1 MVRMDPLNFVYY
13 YFFKEIRFSG
23 WKLKYCI
30 DQWSSPTHFLKYWS
44 SDPSPTR
51 FLFFSFF
58 IKEIVGWSHGGI
70 VDKSKGL
77 SLSGSSWVLLI
88 LLVGW
93 SYFLVD
99 PIIQS
104 SWVLYIL
111 LKKKNGLLLHK
122 KKSIDNKIIN
132 LEQFTLY

>member
-1 MVRMDPLNFVYY
+1 MWIEVKVLYWLV
-13 YFFKEIRFSG
+13 RFS
-23 WKLKYCI
+23 
-30 DQWSSPTHFLKYWS
+30 PTCFWS
-44 SDPSPTR
+44 SDPSATR
-51 FLFFSFF
+51 VFFFF
-58 IKEIVGWSHGGI
+58 FKKSDLVGWSHGDGGI
-70 VDKSKGL
+70 VGGSKGL
-77 SLSGSSWVLLI
+77 SLSGSSWVVHI

-111 LKKKNGLLLHK
+111 LKKNGLLLHKKKSLLLHK

-132 LEQFTLY
+132 LE